1 MNQTMRHIIAKQV
14 DKQIII
20 PNTKDIGKLYD
31 KSKIGRKKNN
41 ILYLDPLEAVFLLEK
56 KKIKIV
62 SENKEITFK
71 EFFQKISE
79 EKHSFE
85 TQYLIYRDLRNRG
98 YPISIIDQHTFSLN
112 KKYLIFTFSE
122 DDIITVS
129 KLEKLCRQTI
139 EEKTSILIGVVD
151 EEGDIT
157 YYEISTIEPIG
168 EISNNYSI
176 KTEGILFNN
185 GVIIFNQKV
194 MDLHKKEFYGK
205 PFEEGLQLSLIEAL
219 YLKQQNL
226 LKIITPI
233 GKQISYETFQKFL
246 LDTHPDILFR
256 YPIYQDLKKRQLIVK
271 TGFKFGTHFRAYT
284 NLPNETHAEYL
295 IHVIKP
301 KATLAWA
308 EISRGVRLAH
318 AVRKTFLF
326 AFKKRNKIIYLKITR
341 IRP

>member
-1 MNQTMRHIIAKQV
+1 MIKV
-14 DKQIII
+14 KSVKK
-20 PNTKDIGKLYD
+20 KD
-31 KSKIGRKKNN
+31 N

-62 SENKEITFK
+62 SEDKYIAFK

-122 DDIITVS
+122 DDVITVS
-129 KLEKLCRQTI
+129 KLEKLCKQAI
-139 EEKTSILIGVVD
+139 GEKASILIGVVD

-157 YYEISTIEPIG
+157 YYELSTIEPIG
-168 EISNNYSI
+168 EISDNLFI
-176 KTEGILFNN
+176 KTEGILFDNR
-185 GVIIFNQKV
+185 VIIFNQKDV
-194 MDLHKKEFYGK
+194 IDLHKKEFYGK

-219 YLKQQNL
+219 YLKQQGL
-226 LKIITPI
+226 LKIITSK
-233 GKQISYETFQKFL
+233 GKQISYESLRKFL
-246 LDTHPDILFR
+246 IEMHPDILFR
-256 YPIYQDLKKRQLIVK
+256 YPIYQDLKKRRLIVK

-295 IHVIKP
+295 IHVVKP
-301 KATLAWA
+301 KTVLPWA

-318 AVRKTFLF
+318 AVRKIFLF
-326 AFKKRNKIIYLKITR
+326 SFKKRKKIIYLKLSR